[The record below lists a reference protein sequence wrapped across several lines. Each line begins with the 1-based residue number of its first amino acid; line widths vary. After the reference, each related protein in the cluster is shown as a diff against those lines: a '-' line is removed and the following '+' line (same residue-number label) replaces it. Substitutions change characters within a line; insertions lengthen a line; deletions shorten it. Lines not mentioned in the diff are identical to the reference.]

1 MKPFQKV
8 LGIIIISLITV
19 YITITV
25 AALQSGSDVLLIT
38 AHLLMV
44 PAWILTAIL
53 MSSYK
58 NRLLRKVFLWGMP
71 GFLIL
76 YFIAHS
82 FSPSEFL
89 NIITLVF
96 YVYMVLVN
104 LVIYFLRNDLNLIVM
119 TFLLIIGL
127 LFKHFHLPLSG
138 LIVMLSI
145 LTSSVFTLII
155 AIRALR
161 IKENRYLS
169 MVIFSCGLIL
179 AMTYISFAW
188 KIQHWP
194 GAGFLNMVVVPIFI
208 ISTLIVLLTLP
219 GSNFIEW
226 KKQQKRTLIR
236 GLLVPWLFVIYIV
249 ATTVLIPP
257 YDQFKPFFFFKDNSQ
272 DAAFKMEDYPV
283 ENRNG
288 LE

>member
-8 LGIIIISLITV
+8 LSIIIISLITGF
-19 YITITV
+19 ITITV
-25 AALQSGSDVLLIT
+25 AAFQSGSDVLLII

-44 PAWILTAIL
+44 PAWILTSVL

-58 NRLLRKVFLWGMP
+58 NRLLRTIFLWGMP

-76 YFIAHS
+76 YFIS
-82 FSPSEFL
+82 YSLSPSEFL

-127 LFKHFHLPLSG
+127 LFKHFHLPFSGAIVILS
-138 LIVMLSI
+138 V
-145 LTSSVFTLII
+145 LTSAVFTLII
-155 AIRALR
+155 AIHALR
-161 IKENRYLS
+161 IKDNRYLS
-169 MVIFSCGLIL
+169 MVMFSCGLIL
-179 AMTYISFAW
+179 AIAYISFAW

-194 GAGFLNMVVVPIFI
+194 GAGFLNMVVIPVFI

-226 KKQQKRTLIR
+226 TKQQKRTLIR
-236 GLLVPWLFVIYIV
+236 GLLVPWLFIIYIL

-257 YDQFKPFFFFKDNSQ
+257 YDQLKPFYFLKQ
-272 DAAFKMEDYPV
+272 DISNFYMEDYEV

>member
-1 MKPFQKV
+1 M
-8 LGIIIISLITV
+8 L
-19 YITITV
+19 
-25 AALQSGSDVLLIT
+25 
-38 AHLLMV
+38 

-58 NRLLRKVFLWGMP
+58 NRMLRNIFLWGMP
-71 GFLIL
+71 GFLII
-76 YFIAHS
+76 YFIVYRLS
-82 FSPSEFL
+82 FSEFL
-89 NIITLVF
+89 CIITLVF
-96 YVYMVLVN
+96 YVYTVLVN
-104 LVIYFLRNDLNLIVM
+104 LVIYFLRNDLNLIVI

-127 LFKHFHLPLSG
+127 LLKHFHLPLSG
-138 LIVMLSI
+138 AIVLLSI
-145 LTSSVFTLII
+145 LTSAVFTLII

-161 IKENRYLS
+161 IKDNRYLS
-169 MVIFSCGLIL
+169 MVMFSCGLIL
-179 AMTYISFAW
+179 AVAYVSFIL

-194 GAGFLNMVVVPIFI
+194 GAGFMNMVVTPVFI

-226 KKQQKRTLIR
+226 TKQQKKILIR

-249 ATTVLIPP
+249 TTTLLIPP
-257 YDQFKPFFFFKDNSQ
+257 YDQFKPFFFFKASTQEAGFN
-272 DAAFKMEDYPV
+272 MEDYPV